1 MRKLIPLAA
10 LTLNASACLGQ
21 VYTYETISAPTPSN
35 TYYNNSPS
43 TYVYGINGGK
53 IIGTYLDNID
63 YRAFVYDGINYT
75 YLDAPGKYNS
85 PQTGDAVSTYGLG
98 ISGNNIVGYYADS
111 IGSGGTHGY
120 LFDGNTYQ
128 QLYTSGA
135 YDLSANGISGN
146 QIAGS
151 YTQGNYVRSFL
162 YNKTTQVYAT
172 LPTFFHGGQTIIGSR
187 AQGVSDSYVVG
198 FFSGYDQQIGYKV
211 YGYLYNIPSQAYT
224 ALDFPGALGTHA
236 YGVNQSKVV
245 GSYWN
250 NNYGL
255 HGYIYDIATQTYTAI
270 DAPNSLQTYVQ
281 GIEGSKIVGYYQ
293 ETSGQY
299 RGFIGTE
306 INQSIT
312 TIINQD
318 DSRVTGSFTLT
329 FQGGTLKPS
338 VATLLTNNVIIQ
350 TAGKLDSVN
359 GNINSTGLI
368 NILSGANLTIAGSN
382 SSSVTISGNISGA
395 GYVIVEGGQNVISG
409 NNTSAGLTVAG
420 GILSVANE
428 LSLPAN
434 NITVNGGSL
443 RIHNTGTAGITF
455 GQNLQIKGP
464 GLNGAGAIIAGDINE
479 AGAINFSGMIRLADS
494 ATLASEGLSSAVHT
508 FSGGITTLVPG
519 TSLSISVGQNSLATI
534 NSNISNDILSI
545 SKTGPGELQI
555 DQQAQYSGIIYV
567 YDGTLYLKAPNA
579 APNAIITV
587 NGGALHLEGAAG
599 TITPISQNLQII
611 LNKATTSGAA
621 LVLRSS
627 NSGQNKN
634 LNANILLVSATSM
647 LRSESESGYHYI
659 KGNIDSASA
668 GSVLALD
675 VGNNSLVTLAGTIGE
690 NISTVNK
697 TGTGQLNINGQI
709 FGSLTSNGGTVT
721 ISPNGSIGTT
731 GNVFV
736 NTSLVI
742 ESNLS
747 GERQFGSRLSL
758 SGNGPTGASLTIGTP
773 NANGIVTLTSSIDI
787 VGPSVIRT
795 PNSGVTSV
803 NFNGP
808 INASGQNLTIETN
821 SLSEATISSTLI
833 SNRLDKN
840 EGGLLTISGS
850 ASANI
855 NVNAGTLKV
864 NGNVNGSV
872 TVSAVSKLKGS
883 GTING
888 NVTNFGT
895 VAPGN
900 SPGVLIINGS
910 YTASPGSFYEAEVAG
925 LGGAGVF
932 NGHDSI
938 VVTGTPG
945 TFSFQNGSG
954 LKAIKLNA
962 FEPAKGNA
970 FRIINASGGISGAFS
985 SFTSQFNQ
993 WVLFDKSTG
1002 SLYGTGLAAGQTF
1015 STYSPNLGEVIW
1027 LNSINAYSND
1037 PTNGYTGTFDSNTV
1051 WGNAA
1056 LSLIRGELLP
1066 GSSDGSP
1073 YAALGAVVQS
1083 ELRDSARTSLE
1094 ALQSRRFE
1102 RVTTSRTTWE
1112 GYLQYSSLKA
1122 STTRF
1127 ETNSNGI
1134 TAGMLCDVNPIST
1147 IGFGITSY
1155 DSSTIFSN
1163 AYGNSIGRSY
1173 SLTMFAST
1181 MLDEKSRKTFLDGG
1195 VQFGNTTSKTKRTT
1209 FLGQQSSNV
1218 RADNL
1223 GAFIRI
1229 GSATMLTDSLSATTY
1244 TGLDYVHSNTPSFNE
1259 QGDLTS
1265 LSVATNTGKSMHA
1278 QLGADLNWSFKSGST
1293 SARMS
1298 LGTEVFFEL
1307 LDGNTYD
1314 ISYNYQGAPQSVATG
1329 KHYPRTGLRF
1339 APRIEISPGRNSS
1352 YYLNISVELNGGS
1365 SQSSLNLGYKAKF

>member
-1 MRKLIPLAA
+1 MSL
-10 LTLNASACLGQ
+10 
-21 VYTYETISAPTPSN
+21 
-35 TYYNNSPS
+35 
-43 TYVYGINGGK
+43 
-53 IIGTYLDNID
+53 
-63 YRAFVYDGINYT
+63 
-75 YLDAPGKYNS
+75 
-85 PQTGDAVSTYGLG
+85 
-98 ISGNNIVGYYADS
+98 
-111 IGSGGTHGY
+111 
-120 LFDGNTYQ
+120 
-128 QLYTSGA
+128 SGA
-135 YDLSANGISGN
+135 ITTNGLTPKI
-146 QIAGS
+146 
-151 YTQGNYVRSFL
+151 
-162 YNKTTQVYAT
+162 
-172 LPTFFHGGQTIIGSR
+172 
-187 AQGVSDSYVVG
+187 
-198 FFSGYDQQIGYKV
+198 KV
-211 YGYLYNIPSQAYT
+211 YGTSGYQQITSTISSAT
-224 ALDFPGALGTHA
+224 PGASLELNT
-236 YGVNQSKVV
+236 NS
-245 GSYWN
+245 GS
-250 NNYGL
+250 
-255 HGYIYDIATQTYTAI
+255 
-270 DAPNSLQTYVQ
+270 SL
-281 GIEGSKIVGYYQ
+281 I
-293 ETSGQY
+293 
-299 RGFIGTE
+299 
-306 INQSIT
+306 
-312 TIINQD
+312 
-318 DSRVTGSFTLT
+318 
-329 FQGGTLKPS
+329 
-338 VATLLTNNVIIQ
+338 
-350 TAGKLDSVN
+350 
-359 GNINSTGLI
+359 
-368 NILSGANLTIAGSN
+368 
-382 SSSVTISGNISGA
+382 
-395 GYVIVEGGQNVISG
+395 
-409 NNTSAGLTVAG
+409 
-420 GILSVANE
+420 
-428 LSLPAN
+428 
-434 NITVNGGSL
+434 
-443 RIHNTGTAGITF
+443 
-455 GQNLQIKGP
+455 
-464 GLNGAGAIIAGDINE
+464 
-479 AGAINFSGMIRLADS
+479 
-494 ATLASEGLSSAVHT
+494 
-508 FSGGITTLVPG
+508 
-519 TSLSISVGQNSLATI
+519 I
-534 NSNISNDILSI
+534 NSNISEFIPFI
-545 SKTGPGELQI
+545 
-555 DQQAQYSGIIYV
+555 
-567 YDGTLYLKAPNA
+567 
-579 APNAIITV
+579 
-587 NGGALHLEGAAG
+587 
-599 TITPISQNLQII
+599 
-611 LNKATTSGAA
+611 
-621 LVLRSS
+621 
-627 NSGQNKN
+627 
-634 LNANILLVSATSM
+634 
-647 LRSESESGYHYI
+647 
-659 KGNIDSASA
+659 
-668 GSVLALD
+668 
-675 VGNNSLVTLAGTIGE
+675 
-690 NISTVNK
+690 NK
-697 TGTGQLNINGQI
+697 TGAGQLNINGQI
-709 FGSLTSNGGTVT
+709 FGSITSDGGTVT

-731 GNVFV
+731 GNIFV
-736 NTSLVI
+736 NSSLVI

-773 NANGIVTLTSSIDI
+773 NSNGIVTLTSSIVI

-795 PNSGVTSV
+795 PNSGATSV
-803 NFNGP
+803 NFNGA

-821 SLSEATISSTLI
+821 SLSEATISSTLV

-888 NVTNFGT
+888 SVTNFGT
-895 VAPGN
+895 IAPGN

-925 LGGAGVF
+925 LGGAGAF

-970 FRIINASGGISGAFS
+970 FRIINATGGISGVFS

-1015 STYSPNLGEVIW
+1015 SAYSPNLGEVIW

-1073 YAALGAVVQS
+1073 FAALGAVVQS

-1134 TAGMLCDVNPIST
+1134 TAGMLCDVDPIST

-1163 AYGNSIGRSY
+1163 AYGNSSGRSY

-1223 GAFIRI
+1223 GAFMRI

-1293 SARMS
+1293 SARIS